1 MHSGAAAIPKMWR
14 KWEARRNKEYKM
26 KSGERKKRKED
37 KVKGR
42 CKN

>member
-1 MHSGAAAIPKMWR
+1 MHRGAAAIPKMGR
-14 KWEARRNKEYKM
+14 KWEARRKV
-26 KSGERKKRKED
+26 GRRKKRKED